1 MWPGTPPQPG
11 PNHRDLAVATNLLP
25 DGQHSVVFTFPWERP
40 RPSVEE
46 SDFQVP
52 PAVQPPS
59 SAPAQQ
65 RRSEE
70 GGASEGSREGSSSA
84 RMPRRGKEE
93 RTSGRRNRRDT
104 VVQITMEDEECGIE
118 EGERR
123 KMAEE
128 KWKQRKAEMDTELL
142 RLRRSQQNQ
151 DRVRRHSS
159 MVTNPVLDPPGQATH
174 QRRRTL
180 SSSASLSTTN
190 QTRNSS
196 TSGPQLLQRS
206 SRSLSVHAQLERN
219 EAGSGAGGVRTGWR
233 SSLRPHME
241 VAEEDEEE
249 EVDLGLPPKDV
260 PFFESEAPSV
270 LDMSQ
275 IPVEEIAMIGMENSG
290 HWNTY
295 GEQDSSY

>member
-1 MWPGTPPQPG
+1 MWPGTPPHPG

-46 SDFQVP
+46 TDFQVP

-84 RMPRRGKEE
+84 RILRRGREE
-93 RTSGRRNRRDT
+93 RTSVRRNRRDT
-104 VVQITMEDEECGIE
+104 VVQITMEDEEGGIE

-128 KWKQRKAEMDTELL
+128 KWKQRKVEMDTELL

-159 MVTNPVLDPPGQATH
+159 MVTNPVLDPPGQAMH

-180 SSSASLSTTN
+180 SSSASLSTN

-241 VAEEDEEE
+241 VAEDEEE

-260 PFFESEAPSV
+260 PFFESEAPSA